1 MYAYLNFPRKLFIDM
16 LFRYIILYYELMNF
30 VYIYIN
36 INIYIIYIYIYYIYV
51 YIYIYIYKYIYI
63 YINEPV

>member
-30 VYIYIN
+30 VYIYK
-36 INIYIIYIYIYYIYV
+36 YKYIYYIY
-51 YIYIYIYKYIYI
+51 IYITYI
-63 YINEPV
+63 